1 MDSQPEL
8 RDLLTEAE
16 QLQDRTVDF
25 RRRLHRRPEL
35 GLQLPETQA
44 AILAELDD
52 LDLDLRTG
60 QSVSSVIGVL
70 EGARPGPTFLL
81 RGDMDALP
89 LTEDTGLDFSS
100 EIPGA
105 MHACGHDTHVAML
118 AGAARVLSSR
128 IDDIAGRVIFM
139 FQPGEEGFHGARYML
154 EEGLLRTFPDQPVSG
169 AFALHI
175 SSTFASGTVHTRGG
189 PFLASEDRI
198 EITVSGRGGHAS
210 APHHANDP
218 IPAACEIV
226 QALQSMVTRRVDV
239 FDPAVVTIASFA
251 AGTTHNIIPPTATLR
266 GTMRTL
272 SASTRSAVRHHVQ
285 RIAEGIGAAHGLG
298 VTVELIPGYPVTVN
312 DGSVAANVREV
323 LGGLLGPE
331 RVPAMDFP
339 IMGAED
345 WSYVLNEVPGA
356 MAFLGACPPD
366 LEPDHAAPNHSNLVV
381 FDEAAFSTG
390 VATYAAVALDTLRP
404 PPTE

>member
-1 MDSQPEL
+1 MESQPN
-8 RDLLTEAE
+8 LLTAAE
-16 QLQDRTVDF
+16 HLQDRTLDL

-44 AILAELDD
+44 AIMSELAD
-52 LDLDLRTG
+52 LELDLRTG
-60 QSVSSVIGVL
+60 SSVSSVIGVL
-70 EGARPGPTFLL
+70 EGAHPGPTFLL

-118 AGAARVLSSR
+118 AGAARLLAGR
-128 IDDIAGRVIFM
+128 RAEIAGRVLFM
-139 FQPGEEGFHGARYML
+139 FQPGEEGFHGARFML
-154 EEGLLRTFPDQPVSG
+154 EEGLLTTVADAPVSG

-198 EITVSGRGGHAS
+198 EIVVTGRGGHAS

-218 IPAACEIV
+218 IPAACEIAL
-226 QALQSMVTRRVDV
+226 ALQTMVTRRVDV
-239 FDPAVVTIASFA
+239 FDPAVVTIGTIA
-251 AGTTHNIIPPTATLR
+251 AGTTHNVIPPTATLR

-272 SASTRSAVRHHVQ
+272 SATSRAAVREHVR
-285 RIAEGIGAAHGLG
+285 RIAEGIAVAHGLE
-298 VTVELIPGYPVTVN
+298 VHVELTAGYPVTVN
-312 DGSVAANVREV
+312 DDTMATTVRDVASH
-323 LGGLLGPE
+323 LLDSE
-331 RVPAMDFP
+331 RVPLMNFP

-345 WSYVLNEVPGA
+345 WSYVLEKVPGA
-356 MAFLGACPPD
+356 MAFLGACPPG
-366 LEPDHAAPNHSNLVV
+366 LEPENAAPNHSNLVI
-381 FDEAAFSTG
+381 FDEAALPTG
-390 VATYAAVALDTLRP
+390 VATYAAVALDALSP
-404 PPTE
+404 LS

>member
-1 MDSQPEL
+1 MESQL
-8 RDLLTEAE
+8 DHLLTEAE
-16 QLQDRTVDF
+16 QIQDRTVDF
-25 RRRLHRRPEL
+25 RRRIHRRPEL

-44 AILAELDD
+44 AILSELDD
-52 LDLDLRTG
+52 LDLDIRTG
-60 QSVSSVIGVL
+60 KSVSSVVAVL
-70 EGARPGPTFLL
+70 EGAHPGPTFLL

-89 LTEDTGLDFSS
+89 LTEETGLEFTS

-118 AGAARVLSSR
+118 AGAARVLSAR
-128 IDDIAGRVIFM
+128 RQDIAGRVIFM

-154 EEGLLRTFPDQPVSG
+154 EEGLLTTVADAPVSG
-169 AFALHI
+169 AFAIHI
-175 SSTFASGTVHTRGG
+175 SSTFASGTLHTRGG

-272 SASTRSAVRHHVQ
+272 SATTRSAVRHHVQ

-381 FDEAAFSTG
+381 FDEAAFPTG

>member
-1 MDSQPEL
+1 MESQL
-8 RDLLTEAE
+8 DLLTEAE
-16 QLQDRTVDF
+16 QIQDRTVDF
-25 RRRLHRRPEL
+25 RRRIHRRPEL

-44 AILAELDD
+44 AILSELDD
-52 LDLDLRTG
+52 LDLDIRTG
-60 QSVSSVIGVL
+60 KSVSSVVAVL
-70 EGARPGPTFLL
+70 EGAHPGPTFLL

-89 LTEDTGLDFSS
+89 LTEETGLEFTS

-118 AGAARVLSSR
+118 AGAARVLSAR
-128 IDDIAGRVIFM
+128 RQDIAGRVIFM

-154 EEGLLRTFPDQPVSG
+154 EEGLLTTVADAPVSG
-169 AFALHI
+169 AFAIHI
-175 SSTFASGTVHTRGG
+175 SSTFASGTLHTRGG

-272 SASTRSAVRHHVQ
+272 SATTRSAVRDHVR
-285 RIAEGIGAAHGLG
+285 RIAEGIAGAHGLG

>member
-1 MDSQPEL
+1 MDSQL
-8 RDLLTEAE
+8 DLLTEAE
-16 QLQDRTVDF
+16 QFHDRTVDF

-44 AILAELDD
+44 AILAELED
-52 LDLDLRTG
+52 LDLAVQTG
-60 QSVSSVIGVL
+60 KSVSSVIAVL
-70 EGARPGPTFLL
+70 EGAHPGPTYLL

-118 AGAARVLSSR
+118 AGAARVLSAHR
-128 IDDIAGRVIFM
+128 EDIAGRVIFM

-154 EEGLLRTFPDQPVSG
+154 EEGLLTTVAQSPVGG
-169 AFALHI
+169 AFAIHI
-175 SSTFASGTVHTRGG
+175 SATYASGTLHTRGG
-189 PFLASEDRI
+189 PFLAAEDRI

-210 APHHANDP
+210 APHFANDP
-218 IPAACEIV
+218 IPAACEIAL
-226 QALQSMVTRRVDV
+226 ALQTMVTRRVDV

-272 SASTRSAVRHHVQ
+272 SATTRAAVRDHVR
-285 RIAEGIGAAHGLG
+285 RIAEGIAGAHGLSAQ
-298 VTVELIPGYPVTVN
+298 VELIPGYPVTIN
-312 DGSVAANVREV
+312 DDNAAETVRDLV
-323 LGGLLGPE
+323 GGLLGSE
-331 RVPAMDFP
+331 RVPRMDFP

-345 WSYVLNEVPGA
+345 WSYVLNEVPGS
-356 MAFLGACPPD
+356 MAFLGACPPELD
-366 LEPDHAAPNHSNLVV
+366 PDHAPGNHSNLVV
-381 FDEAAFSTG
+381 FDEAALPTG
-390 VATYAAVALDTLRP
+390 VATYAAVALNALAP
-404 PPTE
+404 N

>member
-1 MDSQPEL
+1 MDGQSN
-8 RDLLTEAE
+8 LLTEAE
-16 QLQDRTVDF
+16 HLQDRTVHL

-44 AILAELDD
+44 AILAELAD
-52 LDLDLRTG
+52 LDLDVRTG
-60 QSVSSVIGVL
+60 TSVSSVVAVL
-70 EGARPGPTFLL
+70 EGAHQGPTYLL

-118 AGAARVLSSR
+118 ASAARILVSR
-128 IDDIAGRVIFM
+128 RDEIAGRVIFM

-154 EEGLLRTFPDQPVSG
+154 EEGLLSTVADAPVST

-175 SSTFASGTVHTRGG
+175 SSTFASGTVYTRGG

-198 EITVSGRGGHAS
+198 EITLSGRGGHAS

-218 IPAACEIV
+218 IPAACEIAL
-226 QALQSMVTRRVDV
+226 ALQTMVTRRVDV
-239 FDPAVVTIASFA
+239 FDPAVVTIGTFA

-272 SASTRSAVRHHVQ
+272 SASTRAAVRDHVR
-285 RIAEGIGAAHGLG
+285 RICAGIAAAHDLG
-298 VTVELIPGYPVTVN
+298 VTVELTPATQSRSTMRPLPPQFVMSRR
-312 DGSVAANVREV
+312 GSWTQIWYRPWTFRSWELRTGHTSSSRFRARWPSSV
-323 LGGLLGPE
+323 LVHPISSRMSPRPTTRTWSCSTRRRSRLG
-331 RVPAMDFP
+331 
-339 IMGAED
+339 
-345 WSYVLNEVPGA
+345 
-356 MAFLGACPPD
+356 
-366 LEPDHAAPNHSNLVV
+366 
-381 FDEAAFSTG
+381 
-390 VATYAAVALDTLRP
+390 
-404 PPTE
+404 

>member
-1 MDSQPEL
+1 MESEW
-8 RDLLTEAE
+8 DLLTEAE

-25 RRRLHRRPEL
+25 RRRIHRRPEL

-44 AILAELDD
+44 AILSELDD
-52 LDLDLRTG
+52 LDLDIRTG
-60 QSVSSVIGVL
+60 KSVSSVVAVL
-70 EGARPGPTFLL
+70 EGAHPGPTFLL

-89 LTEDTGLDFSS
+89 LTEETGLEFTS

-118 AGAARVLSSR
+118 AGAARVLSAR
-128 IDDIAGRVIFM
+128 RQDIAGRVIFM

-154 EEGLLRTFPDQPVSG
+154 EEGLLTTVADAPVSG
-169 AFALHI
+169 AFAIHI
-175 SSTFASGTVHTRGG
+175 SSTFASGTLHTRGG

-272 SASTRSAVRHHVQ
+272 SATTRSAVRHHVQ

-366 LEPDHAAPNHSNLVV
+366 SEPDQAAPNHSNLVV
-381 FDEAAFSTG
+381 FDEAAFPTG

>member
-1 MDSQPEL
+1 MESQL
-8 RDLLTEAE
+8 DLLTAAEA
-16 QLQDRTVDF
+16 LQDRTLDL

-44 AILAELDD
+44 AIMSELED

-60 QSVSSVIGVL
+60 SSVSSVIGVL
-70 EGARPGPTFLL
+70 EGEHPGPTFLL

-118 AGAARVLSSR
+118 AGAARLLAAR
-128 IDDIAGRVIFM
+128 RDEIAGRVLFM

-154 EEGLLRTFPDQPVSG
+154 EEGLLTTVADAPVSG

-189 PFLASEDRI
+189 PFLAAEDRI
-198 EITVSGRGGHAS
+198 EIVVTGRGGHAS

-218 IPAACEIV
+218 IPAACEIAL
-226 QALQSMVTRRVDV
+226 ALQTMVTRRVDV
-239 FDPAVVTIASFA
+239 FDPAVVTIGTVA

-272 SASTRSAVRHHVQ
+272 SATSRASVR
-285 RIAEGIGAAHGLG
+285 
-298 VTVELIPGYPVTVN
+298 
-312 DGSVAANVREV
+312 
-323 LGGLLGPE
+323 
-331 RVPAMDFP
+331 
-339 IMGAED
+339 
-345 WSYVLNEVPGA
+345 
-356 MAFLGACPPD
+356 
-366 LEPDHAAPNHSNLVV
+366 
-381 FDEAAFSTG
+381 
-390 VATYAAVALDTLRP
+390 
-404 PPTE
+404 

>member
-1 MDSQPEL
+1 MESQPN
-8 RDLLTEAE
+8 LLTAAE
-16 QLQDRTVDF
+16 HLQDRTLDL

-44 AILAELDD
+44 AIMSELED
-52 LDLDLRTG
+52 LELDLRTG
-60 QSVSSVIGVL
+60 SSVSSVIGVL
-70 EGARPGPTFLL
+70 EGAHPGPTFLL

-118 AGAARVLSSR
+118 AGAARLLAAR
-128 IDDIAGRVIFM
+128 RDEIAGRVLFM

-154 EEGLLRTFPDQPVSG
+154 EEGLLTTVADAPVSG

-175 SSTFASGTVHTRGG
+175 DSTFPSGTVHTRGG

-198 EITVSGRGGHAS
+198 VITVSGRGGHAS
-210 APHHANDP
+210 APHQANDP

-226 QALQSMVTRRVDV
+226 LALQAMVSRRVDV
-239 FDPAVVTIASFA
+239 FDPAVITIAWIS
-251 AGTTHNIIPPTATLR
+251 AGTADNIIPPAATLR

-272 SASTRSAVRHHVQ
+272 SAGTRAAVRDHV
-285 RIAEGIGAAHGLG
+285 RRTAAGIAAAHGLSAE
-298 VTVELIPGYPVTVN
+298 VELIPGYPVTVN
-312 DGSVAANVREV
+312 DVDVAATVRTV
-323 LGGLLGPE
+323 AQGLLGDE
-331 RVPAMDFP
+331 RVPPMGFP
-339 IMGAED
+339 TMGSED
-345 WSYVLNEVPGA
+345 WSYVLDEVPGA

-366 LEPDHAAPNHSNLVV
+366 LEPDNSPPNHSNLVI
-381 FDEAAFSTG
+381 FDEAALPTG
-390 VATYAAVALDTLRP
+390 VATYAAVALDALSP
-404 PPTE
+404 PS

>member
-1 MDSQPEL
+1 MESQL
-8 RDLLTEAE
+8 DHLLTEAE
-16 QLQDRTVDF
+16 QIQDRTVDF
-25 RRRLHRRPEL
+25 RRRIHRRPEL

-44 AILAELDD
+44 AILSELDD
-52 LDLDLRTG
+52 LDLDIRTG
-60 QSVSSVIGVL
+60 KSVSSVVAVL
-70 EGARPGPTFLL
+70 EGAHPGPTFLL

-89 LTEDTGLDFSS
+89 LTEETGLEFTS

-118 AGAARVLSSR
+118 AGAARVLSAR
-128 IDDIAGRVIFM
+128 RQDIAGRVIFM

-154 EEGLLRTFPDQPVSG
+154 EEGLLTTVADAPVSG
-169 AFALHI
+169 AFAIHI
-175 SSTFASGTVHTRGG
+175 SSTFASGTLHTRGG

-272 SASTRSAVRHHVQ
+272 SATTRSAVRHHVQ

-366 LEPDHAAPNHSNLVV
+366 REPDQAPPNHSNLVV
-381 FDEAAFSTG
+381 FDEAAFPTG

>member
-1 MDSQPEL
+1 MESEW
-8 RDLLTEAE
+8 DLLTEAE

-25 RRRLHRRPEL
+25 RRRIHRRPEL

-44 AILAELDD
+44 AILSELDD
-52 LDLDLRTG
+52 LDLDIRTG
-60 QSVSSVIGVL
+60 KSVSSVVAVL
-70 EGARPGPTFLL
+70 EGAHPGPTFLL

-89 LTEDTGLDFSS
+89 LTEETGLEFTS

-118 AGAARVLSSR
+118 AGAARVLSAR
-128 IDDIAGRVIFM
+128 RQDIAGRVIFM

-154 EEGLLRTFPDQPVSG
+154 EEGLLTTVADAPVSG
-169 AFALHI
+169 AFAIHI
-175 SSTFASGTVHTRGG
+175 SSTFASGTLHTRGG

-272 SASTRSAVRHHVQ
+272 SATTRSAVRHHVQ

-366 LEPDHAAPNHSNLVV
+366 REPDQAAPNHSNLVV
-381 FDEAAFSTG
+381 FDEAAFPTG

>member
-1 MDSQPEL
+1 MESQL
-8 RDLLTEAE
+8 DLLTEAE
-16 QLQDRTVDF
+16 QIQDRTVDF
-25 RRRLHRRPEL
+25 RRRIHRRPEL

-44 AILAELDD
+44 AILSELDD
-52 LDLDLRTG
+52 LDLDIRTG
-60 QSVSSVIGVL
+60 KSVSSVVAVL
-70 EGARPGPTFLL
+70 EGAHPGPTFLL

-89 LTEDTGLDFSS
+89 LTEETGLEFTS

-118 AGAARVLSSR
+118 AGAARVLAAR
-128 IDDIAGRVIFM
+128 RQDIAGRVIFM

-154 EEGLLRTFPDQPVSG
+154 EEGLLTTVADAPVSG
-169 AFALHI
+169 AFAIHI
-175 SSTFASGTVHTRGG
+175 SSTFASGTLHTRGG

-272 SASTRSAVRHHVQ
+272 SATTRSAVRHHVQ

-366 LEPDHAAPNHSNLVV
+366 LDPVAAPPNHSNLVV
-381 FDEAAFSTG
+381 FDEAAFPTG

>member
-1 MDSQPEL
+1 
-8 RDLLTEAE
+8 
-16 QLQDRTVDF
+16 QDRTVDF
-25 RRRLHRRPEL
+25 RRRIHRRPEL

-44 AILAELDD
+44 AILSELDD
-52 LDLDLRTG
+52 LDLDIRTG
-60 QSVSSVIGVL
+60 KSVSSVVAVL
-70 EGARPGPTFLL
+70 EGAHPGPTFLL

-89 LTEDTGLDFSS
+89 LTEETGLEFTS

-118 AGAARVLSSR
+118 AGAARVLSAR
-128 IDDIAGRVIFM
+128 RQDIAGRVIFM

-154 EEGLLRTFPDQPVSG
+154 EEGLLTTVADAPVSG
-169 AFALHI
+169 AFAIHI
-175 SSTFASGTVHTRGG
+175 SSTFASGTLHTRGG

-272 SASTRSAVRHHVQ
+272 SATTRSAVRHHVQ

-381 FDEAAFSTG
+381 FDEAAFPTG

>member
-1 MDSQPEL
+1 MESQL
-8 RDLLTEAE
+8 DLLTEAE
-16 QLQDRTVDF
+16 QIQDRTVDF
-25 RRRLHRRPEL
+25 RRRIHRRPEL

-44 AILAELDD
+44 AILSELDD
-52 LDLDLRTG
+52 LDLDIRTG
-60 QSVSSVIGVL
+60 KSVSSVVAVL
-70 EGARPGPTFLL
+70 EGAHPGPTFLL

-89 LTEDTGLDFSS
+89 LTEETGLEFTS

-118 AGAARVLSSR
+118 AGAARVLSAR
-128 IDDIAGRVIFM
+128 RQDIAGRVIFM

-154 EEGLLRTFPDQPVSG
+154 EEGLLTTVADAPVSG
-169 AFALHI
+169 AFAIHI
-175 SSTFASGTVHTRGG
+175 SSTFASGTLHTRGG

-272 SASTRSAVRHHVQ
+272 SATTRSAVRHHVQ

-366 LEPDHAAPNHSNLVV
+366 REPDQAPPNHSNLVV
-381 FDEAAFSTG
+381 FDEAAFPTG

>member
-1 MDSQPEL
+1 MESQL
-8 RDLLTEAE
+8 DHLLTEAE
-16 QLQDRTVDF
+16 QIQDRTVDF
-25 RRRLHRRPEL
+25 RRRIHRRPEL

-44 AILAELDD
+44 AILSELDD
-52 LDLDLRTG
+52 LDLDIRTG
-60 QSVSSVIGVL
+60 KSVSSVVAVL
-70 EGARPGPTFLL
+70 EGAHPGPTFLL

-89 LTEDTGLDFSS
+89 LTEETGLEFTS

-118 AGAARVLSSR
+118 AGAARVLSAR
-128 IDDIAGRVIFM
+128 RQDIAGRVIFM

-154 EEGLLRTFPDQPVSG
+154 EEGLLTTVADAPVSG
-169 AFALHI
+169 AFAIHI
-175 SSTFASGTVHTRGG
+175 SSTFASGTLHTRGG

-251 AGTTHNIIPPTATLR
+251 AGTTHNIILPTATLR

-272 SASTRSAVRHHVQ
+272 SATTRSAVRHHVQ

-381 FDEAAFSTG
+381 FDEAAFPTG

>member
-1 MDSQPEL
+1 MESQL
-8 RDLLTEAE
+8 DLLTEAE
-16 QLQDRTVDF
+16 QIQDRTVDF
-25 RRRLHRRPEL
+25 RRRIHRRPEL

-44 AILAELDD
+44 AILSELDD
-52 LDLDLRTG
+52 LDLDIRTG
-60 QSVSSVIGVL
+60 KSVSSVVAVL
-70 EGARPGPTFLL
+70 EGAHPGPTFLL

-89 LTEDTGLDFSS
+89 LTEETGLEFTS

-118 AGAARVLSSR
+118 AGAARVLSAR
-128 IDDIAGRVIFM
+128 RQDIAGRVIFM

-154 EEGLLRTFPDQPVSG
+154 EEGLLTTVADAPVSG
-169 AFALHI
+169 AFAIHI
-175 SSTFASGTVHTRGG
+175 SSTFASGTLHTRGG

-272 SASTRSAVRHHVQ
+272 SATTRSAVRHHVQ